1 MAEPKT
7 VDITASDLPLSCPP
21 ASAPVWNKHPRVYL
35 DVLHTGEVV
44 CPYCEAHYVF
54 KGESPA
60 GH

>member
-21 ASAPVWNKHPRVYL
+21 TSAPVWNKHPRVYL
-35 DVLHTGEVV
+35 DILHTGEVV

-54 KGESPA
+54 KGEAPA

>member
-7 VDITASDLPLSCPP
+7 VDITASDLPLCCPP
-21 ASAPVWNKHPRVYL
+21 ASTPVWNKHPRVYL
-35 DVLHTGEVV
+35 DILHTGEVV

-54 KGESPA
+54 KGEAPA